1 MAFIEVREL
10 QKHFRVYKHHRG
22 LRGSLRNLVSRE
34 HQIIRAVDGISFA
47 VERGELL
54 GYLGPNG
61 AGKSTTVKMLA
72 GILLPT
78 AGTITTGSLVPW
90 RDRVAHAR
98 RIGVVFGQRT
108 NLWWDLPVIESF
120 DLLRHIYKVP
130 QGRFQKNLKNFETLL
145 GLDEFLNTPVRSLSL
160 GQRMR
165 ADLAAALL
173 HDPDV
178 IFLDEPTIGL
188 DVLAK
193 ERIRG
198 FIKKINIERGATI
211 ILTTHD
217 LGDVEKLCRR
227 VMMIDQGHLLFDGT
241 LSDLIARF
249 GGERELVV
257 DFAEEYED
265 PQVERARI
273 VARDGHRVTYCFAAH
288 EVSASTLIGMLA
300 ARYQIADLTVREP
313 KVEDTVRRIYEER
326 LLHPPTVA
334 TAIGDSDLP

>member
-1 MAFIEVREL
+1 MAFIEVCDL
-10 QKHFRVYKHHRG
+10 QKHFRVYRHHRG
-22 LRGSLRNLVSRE
+22 LGGALRNLVSRE
-34 HQIIRAVDGISFA
+34 YQIVKAVDGISFR
-47 VERGELL
+47 VEQGELV

-78 AGTITTGSLVPW
+78 AGSLHVSGLIPW
-90 RDRVAHAR
+90 HDRVAHAR

-120 DLLRHIYKVP
+120 DLLRHIYRVP
-130 QGRFQKNLKNFETLL
+130 KERFRDNLKNFEVLL
-145 GLDEFLNTPVRSLSL
+145 DLGEFLNTPVRSLSL

-193 ERIRG
+193 ERIRD
-198 FIKKINIERGATI
+198 FIKQINAERAATI

-227 VMMIDQGHLLFDGT
+227 VMMIDRGHLIFDGT
-241 LSDLIARF
+241 LDDLIERF
-249 GGERELVV
+249 GGERELIV
-257 DFAEEYED
+257 DFEEDYGNFD
-265 PQVERARI
+265 VEGARI
-273 VARDGHRVTYCFAAH
+273 VARDGRRVTYRFAGNAM
-288 EVSASTLIGMLA
+288 SASKLIAVLA
-300 ARYQIADLTVREP
+300 ERYHLEDLTLREP
-313 KVEDTVRRIYEER
+313 EIEETVRHIYEGR
-326 LLHPPTVA
+326 LSSGSNDEL
-334 TAIGDSDLP
+334 S